1 MKNDPWISKLVL
13 LLFSSFKPRG
23 NSLYQK
29 YKITGISHLGD
40 IQVLR
45 ECTGEVGSNELRTPQ
60 NKRPCILVTEEFEQN

>member
-40 IQVLR
+40 IQVLH

-60 NKRPCILVTEEFEQN
+60 KQKAMYLGN